1 MNLGMP
7 AKLELAEFEA
17 AVTSEFQMDTNPEI
31 ASGDVPLCGAPIG
44 STTMLTLTLTQCK
57 VKLMNSMQECFS
69 LVFKAPNDAPVA
81 QALYR
86 LHHPVIGS
94 ADIFLVPFKKTD
106 EGLFYEAVFNRLIA

>member
-7 AKLELAEFEA
+7 AKLELADFES

-44 STTMLTLTLTQCK
+44 STSMLTLTLTQCK
-57 VKLMNSMQECFS
+57 VKLMSSAGMFF
-69 LVFKAPNDAPVA
+69 VFKAPNDAPVA